1 MLITVI
7 GFNSIPEVREGD
19 DIALLIKEAA
29 ENQGISIENSDVIV
43 VAQKIVSKSEGR
55 LVDLNE
61 VIPSA
66 FAKLISANTK
76 KDPRHVEIILRETK
90 RIIKMW
96 RHHLITE
103 TKHGLVCANAGV
115 DSSNIYGKDK
125 VALLP
130 QDPDLS
136 AKQIRNRIKELTGS
150 DVAVIISDTSGRP
163 WRRGQVNMAIGVA
176 GMEPLKDYRG
186 KKDSFGHI
194 LRVTNIAVADE
205 LASSAELVMNKA
217 DKAPVAVIKGYKYP
231 EGDGSSK
238 EIIRPSHKD
247 LFR

>member
-1 MLITVI
+1 MT
-7 GFNSIPEVREGD
+7 SIPEVLEGD
-19 DIALLIKEAA
+19 DIALLINKAA
-29 ENQGISIENSDVIV
+29 KNQQISIESGDVIV
-43 VAQKIVSKSEGR
+43 VTHKIVSKSEGS

-61 VIPSA
+61 IIPST
-66 FAKLISANTK
+66 FAKCIATNTK

-130 QDPDLS
+130 QHPDSS
-136 AKQIRNRIKELTGS
+136 AEKIRIRIKELTGS
-150 DVAVIISDTSGRP
+150 EVAVIISDTSGRP
-163 WRRGQVNMAIGVA
+163 WRKGQVNMAIGVA
-176 GMEPLKDYRG
+176 GMKPLKDYRG
-186 KKDSFGHI
+186 EKDSFGQI
-194 LRVTNIAVADE
+194 LAVTHIAVADE
-205 LASSAELVMNKA
+205 LSSSAELVMNKT
-217 DKAPVAVIKGYKYP
+217 DGAPVAVIKGYAYP
-231 EGDGSSK
+231 KGDGSNR
-238 EIIRPSHKD
+238 EIIRPIHMD